1 MHGDDL
7 QYALLGPA
15 RVRLGDVAIPL
26 TPQQQ
31 AILAILLGRRG
42 RAVTVGELIDGLWG
56 PDAPNGARSTLQ
68 TQVGQLRGKLE
79 PGRPPR
85 TAARVLRSVQGAYLL
100 ETADG
105 ANDVELFERYAA
117 DAGHAER
124 AGDTDRAYKLLD
136 AALQLWRGQ
145 PLAGV
150 PGPYAESLRASL
162 AEARLAA
169 LETRLRLGL
178 DRGAHADVLP
188 RLTALVAEHPLR
200 EGLQALLMLALH
212 QDGRQSEALAV
223 YREVRRLLDDEL
235 GVSPGAELTTLHQ
248 RILRA
253 DPALAPG
260 PVRPATATG
269 AAPMASASPHSPSP
283 HPPIP
288 AQLPAP
294 PSDFTGRTEEEDR
307 LLAALD
313 AEAPR
318 VVVSAVAG
326 IGGVGKTTLALH
338 AGRRVRARYPDGQL
352 YADLLGASAS
362 PAEPA
367 EILARFLR
375 ALDAGPVPD
384 GVEER
389 AALYRSALA
398 GRRVLVVLDDAAAE
412 AQLMPLLPSTPG
424 CAALITSR
432 ARLGALP
439 AAHILDLDVLTPDDA
454 LDLLT
459 LVIGP
464 ERIAAEPRPAAALV
478 AACGRL
484 PLAVRIV
491 GARLVQRPSW
501 TLDSMVRRLADE
513 RRRLGQLRVGDL
525 AVEATF
531 RLSYDQLPPELA
543 RAFRL
548 TALADGPTFAV
559 PAAAALLDLDEEET
573 ESLLERLVAIG
584 LLESPYECRYRFHDL
599 LQLFARARADQSE
612 TAAERDAAHA
622 RLIDHYLATAR
633 DAYRLAR
640 PGCTLPDALTATH
653 RTAIPFSDSLAAQEW
668 VREEIDAILGAL
680 RHAAGTPGTPETPAG
695 APSAPGTR
703 HTAPD
708 ARLRAAADLLLV
720 LDPFSE
726 HDFLWP
732 RLNGPA
738 AALADAAA
746 AYGEFT
752 AEIRARYML
761 AGGLWQVGD
770 ETQGTPHVE
779 RALSLCRATGDES
792 LLGQLLNVSAL
803 LTENLESEQALA
815 LFRESSA
822 VHIRRGNLWGEL
834 EALVNTCTPLRAL
847 GRGTEALAALR
858 DALPRAA
865 PMGWTLIHV
874 YLQCTHADTL
884 AGLGRAAEAF
894 ESYGVALT
902 GSREI
907 GSDFLEAMV
916 ERGLGMTAYTLG
928 RSSDARLHLE
938 RCLDRARALGHQR
951 LQVSALTG
959 LGEALAALGDTDHA
973 DAYRHEAHGI
983 CERLGIAPP
992 AAPRQPSPTG

>member
-7 QYALLGPA
+7 QYALLGPV
-15 RVRLGDVAIPL
+15 RVRLGDVAVPF

-31 AILAILLGRRG
+31 AVLAILLGRRG
-42 RAVTVGELIDGLWG
+42 RSVTVGELIDGLWG

-68 TQVGQLRGKLE
+68 TQVGQVRGKLE

-85 TAARVLRSVQGAYLL
+85 TAARVLRSVHGGYLL

-105 ANDVELFERYAA
+105 SCDVELFERYAA

-124 AGDTDRAYKLLD
+124 AGDTGRAYELLD
-136 AALQLWRGQ
+136 TALQLWRGQQ

-150 PGPYAESLRASL
+150 PGPYAESLRAPL

-178 DRGAHADVLP
+178 DKGAHADVLP
-188 RLTALVAEHPLR
+188 RLRALVAEHPLR
-200 EGLQALLMLALH
+200 EGLQALLMLALY
-212 QDGRQSEALAV
+212 QDGRQAEALTA
-223 YREVRRLLDDEL
+223 YGEARRLLDDEL
-235 GVSPGAELTTLHQ
+235 GVAPGAELTTLHQ

-253 DPALAPG
+253 DPALAPAS
-260 PVRPATATG
+260 VRTATVAAAA
-269 AAPMASASPHSPSP
+269 AAPMASATSPRPPAP
-283 HPPIP
+283 HAPVP

-294 PSDFTGRTEEEDR
+294 PADFTGRTEEEGR

-313 AEAPR
+313 AEAPH

-338 AGRRVRARYPDGQL
+338 AGRRVRTRYPDGQL
-352 YADLLGASAS
+352 HADLLGASAA

-375 ALDAGPVPD
+375 ALGAGPVPD

-389 AALYRSALA
+389 AALYRSVLA
-398 GRRVLVVLDDAAAE
+398 GRRVLVVLDDAADE

-439 AAHILDLDVLTPDDA
+439 AAHTLDLDVLTADDA

-459 LVIGP
+459 RVIGP
-464 ERIAAEPRPAAALV
+464 ERIAAEPRSAAALV

-501 TLDSMVRRLADE
+501 TLDGMVRRLADE

-531 RLSYDQLPPELA
+531 QLSYDQLPPELA

-559 PAAAALLDLDEEET
+559 PAAAALLDLDEAKT
-573 ESLLERLVAIG
+573 ENLLERLLDIG
-584 LLESPYECRYRFHDL
+584 LLESPYACRYRFHDL
-599 LQLFARARADQSE
+599 LQLFARARAEESE
-612 TAAERDAAHA
+612 AAVERDAAHA
-622 RLIDHYLATAR
+622 RLVDHYLATAR

-640 PGCTLPDALTATH
+640 PGCTLPDALAATH
-653 RTAIPFSDSLAAQEW
+653 RTATPFSDSLAAQEW

-680 RHAAGTPGTPETPAG
+680 RHAAGM
-695 APSAPGTR
+695 R
-703 HTAPD
+703 HTARTG
-708 ARLRAAADLLLV
+708 AHLRAAADLLLA

-746 AYGEFT
+746 AHGEST

-770 ETQGTPHVE
+770 ETRGTSHVE
-779 RALSLCRATGDES
+779 RALRLCRATGDES

-803 LTENLESEQALA
+803 LTLDLGAEEALS

-847 GRGTEALAALR
+847 GRGAEALAALR

-865 PMGWTLIHV
+865 PMGWTLVHV
-874 YLQCTHADTL
+874 YLRCTHAEAL

-916 ERGLGMTAYTLG
+916 ERGLGVTSYTLG
-928 RSSDARLHLE
+928 RPADARLHLE
-938 RCLDRARALGHQR
+938 RCLDRARALGDQR

-959 LGEALAALGDTDHA
+959 LGAALAALGDTGRA
-973 DAYRHEAHGI
+973 DACRHEAHGI
-983 CERLGIAPP
+983 CERLGITPP
-992 AAPRQPSPTG
+992 AAPPRPAPIG